1 MFTMGFVFGVACT
14 VLGRQ
19 SLLLGEIS
27 SSGSIAAV
35 VLVAL
40 FLLALTVFG
49 VRLIPNDRA
58 GVVEK
63 LWSFKGSVNEGR
75 IMAFNGQAGYEAKLL
90 RGGIHLGK
98 WFWQYRIH
106 KVPLVT

>member
-1 MFTMGFVFGVACT
+1 
-14 VLGRQ
+14 
-19 SLLLGEIS
+19 
-27 SSGSIAAV
+27 IAGA

-40 FLLALTVFG
+40 FVLALTVFG
-49 VRLIPNDRA
+49 VRLIPNDRV
-58 GVVEK
+58 GIVEK

-98 WFWQYRIH
+98 WVWPDRIH
-106 KVPLVT
+106 KVPLVPIPQGKIGYVSARDGEPLSPGQTLARLVEC